1 MRNSLNVFYRST
13 DRKGDWADKLQT
25 LKIPGQY

>member
-1 MRNSLNVFYRST
+1 MRKNLNVFYRST
-13 DRKGDWADKLQT
+13 DRKVDLADKLQA